1 MTRWDT
7 TITPAAVDRLAAI
20 VRQRIPEMDKASPML
35 IGEGISTLTYGLT
48 SSDGE
53 WVLRVSRRYPE
64 PWTWRGGRRHEVAL
78 LAELRRRGVPVP
90 GGAMVIEEANGL
102 PAAILERRVVGK
114 PLSPEM
120 VQGDPRLVRR
130 IAAVLDRLHTFD
142 IDLAIE
148 RGVPQDDPTAEFREA
163 LTTVDLDAGLRQ
175 RAKAAVEVLESRQTV
190 RALCHRDFRVEHL
203 IVDDGGELVG
213 LLDFGE
219 IGVDDPAVD
228 LAFLHG
234 ELGPS
239 AVTEICQAME
249 SADPGLSAAA
259 RTFYNLWPLLELAPG
274 GESWG
279 DPATA
284 RSRLDALI

>member
-1 MTRWDT
+1 M
-7 TITPAAVDRLAAI
+7 TPAALDRLVAI
-20 VRQRIPEMDKASPML
+20 VRQRIPEMDEVSPML

-48 SSDGE
+48 TSDGA

-78 LAELRRRGVPVP
+78 LAELGRRGVPVP

-114 PLSPEM
+114 PLSAGM

-130 IAAVLDRLHTFD
+130 IAAVLDRLHAFD
-142 IDLAIE
+142 VDDAIE
-148 RGVPQDDPTAEFREA
+148 RGVPQDDPTAEFRQA
-163 LTTVDLDAGLRQ
+163 LATVDLDAGLRQ
-175 RAKAAVEVLESRQTV
+175 RTKAAVEVLEGRQTV

-239 AVTEICQAME
+239 AVAEICQAMDT
-249 SADPGLSAAA
+249 ADPGLSAAA

>member
-1 MTRWDT
+1 MARWDT
-7 TITPAAVDRLAAI
+7 TVTPAAVDKLVAI
-20 VRQRIPEMDKASPML
+20 VRQRIPEMGEASPML

-64 PWTWRGGRRHEVAL
+64 PWMWRGGRRHEVAL
-78 LAELRRRGVPVP
+78 LAELRHRGVPVP
-90 GGAMVIEEANGL
+90 DDAMVIEETNGL
-102 PAAILERRVVGK
+102 PAAILERRVAGR

-120 VQGDPRLVRR
+120 VQDDSGLVGR
-130 IAAVLDRLHTFD
+130 IAAVLDRFHAVD
-142 IDLAIE
+142 VDDAIE
-148 RGVPQDDPTAEFREA
+148 RGVPQDDPTAEFRQA
-163 LTTVDLDAGLRQ
+163 LATVGLDAGLRQ
-175 RAKAAVEVLESRQTV
+175 RVEAAVASLESRQTV

-203 IVDDGGELVG
+203 IVNDDGELVG
-213 LLDFGE
+213 LLDLGE

-234 ELGPS
+234 ELGPGIV
-239 AVTEICQAME
+239 AEICRAME
-249 SADPGLSAAA
+249 TADPDLSAAA

-284 RSRLDALI
+284 RSRLDAQI